1 MTLEQ
6 ITGYL
11 PAWLQKA
18 LAWAHIVIAAVATLA
33 AVVGVIWGFF
43 VWVVGPIQP
52 KTQTDIASLYEKMLE
67 VQTNTKDIKNK
78 LDELPRP
85 YEFEQMRRQQ
95 QAEAD
100 RLTELAN
107 KVSALAAS
115 LSAWI
120 NAVPRTSPRSDKD

>member
-1 MTLEQ
+1 MTIEQ

-11 PAWLQKA
+11 PAWMQKA

-67 VQTNTKDIKNK
+67 VQTNTKDIKTK

-85 YEFEQMRRQQ
+85 YEFDQMRHQQ
-95 QAEAD
+95 QIDAD
-100 RLTELAN
+100 KLADLSN
-107 KVSALAAS
+107 KVGILAAS
-115 LSAWI
+115 LNAWV
-120 NAVPRTSPRSDKD
+120 NGVPRASPRKE